1 MISSLCTGVSFVK
14 GHVGLPP
21 PRSGCR
27 ADVVKL
33 SCIPEINVVF
43 DYTSKKATKKEEIN
57 PALPCPVAA
66 QINNKALML

>member
-1 MISSLCTGVSFVK
+1 M
-14 GHVGLPP
+14 
-21 PRSGCR
+21 
-27 ADVVKL
+27 KL

-43 DYTSKKATKKEEIN
+43 DYTSKKKATKKEEIN